1 MEGPVNIASGTT
13 RSVRDIVL
21 TLARVTGSEAL
32 MQFGARPMQQGEPP
46 FMAAS
51 TQRLYAEVGF
61 KPTFD
66 LDSGLTQTVRVR
78 MARKRRLDGQ

>member
-1 MEGPVNIASGTT
+1 
-13 RSVRDIVL
+13 
-21 TLARVTGSEAL
+21 
-32 MQFGARPMQQGEPP
+32 MQQDEPP

-66 LDSGLTQTVRVR
+66 LVSGLAQTVRVR
-78 MARKRRLDGQ
+78 MARKRPDGQ